1 MIFSQCRG
9 CELAL
14 SAPLLA
20 VGEGILSGGCSL
32 TRCEPRAQGVQDLEP
47 VRERESLA
55 TRDAAYEDTLA
66 SLHRSITARSRPSS
80 SSQDLR
86 GLRLAAKLALR
97 GRSRWKSARGA
108 ARANARAVGA
118 TRKDSS
124 TSAPSS
130 LARYCGLEPSGR
142 RARASSE
149 AASRVARD
157 SRVYYP
163 PKSGTTNARGS
174 QRVSE

>member
-9 CELAL
+9 CEPAL

-66 SLHRSITARSRPSS
+66 SLHRSITARSRPSR

-86 GLRLAAKLALR
+86 GLS
-97 GRSRWKSARGA
+97 SRQNSLCGAVRAGNRRGA
-108 ARANARAVGA
+108 PRAQ
-118 TRKDSS
+118 TRERLVLRERILRR
-124 TSAPSS
+124 P
-130 LARYCGLEPSGR
+130 RR
-142 RARASSE
+142 RA
-149 AASRVARD
+149 
-157 SRVYYP
+157 
-163 PKSGTTNARGS
+163 
-174 QRVSE
+174 